1 MTEKQARLQAELK
14 AIESDEFV
22 PRTASGKQKSYAQ
35 VRNDIRKFL
44 AEKTMTKGSWLRE
57 IGMNAPS
64 FNKFMANGYKDASYL
79 AENGTYL
86 QASRYLA
93 RRAVQQKLASCA
105 APAVKKRAREAVA
118 GGAAG
123 ATASKKQK
131 KAAAAELLASVCAVA
146 LPERVPVYDDCDE
159 VRRKVERFL
168 VDSGVTQT
176 GFLRAIGVHAP
187 SWANF
192 RKMRGKGSGASNK
205 MYHNAYRFFEQKRL
219 HDKKPKTKGRLESE
233 ARWGADGYA
242 LEHDYG
248 SGYLFLPSRG
258 IVYIRNH
265 KHSKRVLAREAR
277 FDPTID
283 PRMDD
288 IDYVRD
294 RENAARMN
302 EE

>member
-105 APAVKKRAREAVA
+105 APARLGESRAAVRE
-118 GGAAG
+118 GW
-123 ATASKKQK
+123 
-131 KAAAAELLASVCAVA
+131 
-146 LPERVPVYDDCDE
+146 
-159 VRRKVERFL
+159 
-168 VDSGVTQT
+168 T
-176 GFLRAIGVHAP
+176 G
-187 SWANF
+187 
-192 RKMRGKGSGASNK
+192 
-205 MYHNAYRFFEQKRL
+205 
-219 HDKKPKTKGRLESE
+219 
-233 ARWGADGYA
+233 
-242 LEHDYG
+242 
-248 SGYLFLPSRG
+248 
-258 IVYIRNH
+258 
-265 KHSKRVLAREAR
+265 
-277 FDPTID
+277 
-283 PRMDD
+283 
-288 IDYVRD
+288 
-294 RENAARMN
+294 
-302 EE
+302 